1 MRRIVEFLI
10 LAIAIVAIALA
21 VPTLIHASEYGIFL
35 ELTHKPGFQP
45 AWDAMLRGEPA
56 LPAWLRGGQGTSSE
70 YTARATDGQT
80 YITGDMCKPHDCPAQ
95 QLFGAF
101 RMDTSEHANAAWA
114 VLVEVHYPHPID
126 RPASTYAKLRWLGH
140 PDEHIKALLMK
151 NVRRANPDWD
161 QAS

>member
-45 AWDAMLRGEPA
+45 AWDAMLRGEPT

-95 QLFGAF
+95 QIFGAF
-101 RMDTSEHANAAWA
+101 RMDTPEHANAAWA
-114 VLVEVHYPHPID
+114 VLVEVHYPHPTD
-126 RPASTYAKLRWLGH
+126 RPASAYAKLRWLGH
-140 PDEHIKALLMK
+140 PDEYIKALLMK

-161 QAS
+161 HAS

>member
-70 YTARATDGQT
+70 YTARATDGKT

-95 QLFGAF
+95 QVFGVF
-101 RMDTSEHANAAWA
+101 RMDTPEHANAAWA
-114 VLVEVHYPHPID
+114 VLVEVHYPHPTD
-126 RPASTYAKLRWLGH
+126 RPASAYAKLRWLGH

-161 QAS
+161 HAS